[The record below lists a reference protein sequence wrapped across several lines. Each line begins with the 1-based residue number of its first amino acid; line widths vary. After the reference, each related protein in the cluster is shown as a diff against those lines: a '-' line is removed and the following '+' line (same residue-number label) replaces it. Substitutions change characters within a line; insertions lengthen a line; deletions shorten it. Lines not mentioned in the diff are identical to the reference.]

1 VACAVTSACLWIPGY
16 PSDKAEPDPDPSD
29 PPGSSHCSPH
39 AGGPWALE
47 PTRPLLIDATT
58 RQRRF
63 QCRITGTTD
72 VTWTVKP
79 VAAEAPLSSSSPF
92 VSPYVIARG
101 VSRVDLRSDGL
112 PWVPHPYKV
121 DLELRVSAGGNLQI
135 TTWPLV
141 VLPHGDDYLPG
152 SSK

>member
-1 VACAVTSACLWIPGY
+1 V
-16 PSDKAEPDPDPSD
+16 
-29 PPGSSHCSPH
+29 
-39 AGGPWALE
+39 
-47 PTRPLLIDATT
+47 LIDATT
-58 RQRRF
+58 RERRF

-79 VAAEAPLSSSSPF
+79 VAEGSLSSNS

-101 VSRVDLRSDGL
+101 VARVDLRSDGL

-121 DLELRVSAGGNLQI
+121 DLELRVNAGGNLQI

-141 VLPHGDDYLPG
+141 VLPHGADYVPD
-152 SSK
+152 